1 MDLKPESCVDC
12 AHHRAHEHFLSHVCD
27 RRVIGH
33 KDIVTGEN
41 TSTMV
46 VECYFERRNGW
57 ILSRLTG
64 KCGKEGRFFEA
75 KVPVVPVH
83 DKPDTAPPPQPNSEE
98 VEKLKAKLYA
108 MGFKKPGVEI

>member
-1 MDLKPESCVDC
+1 M
-12 AHHRAHEHFLSHVCD
+12 CD